1 MGRRRTVSVS
11 SSRTPRA
18 RRRAATASRT
28 RPLWIGAALCAALAA
43 EPSSGPVFASE
54 TPEAGTTLAA
64 ELEWTWSL
72 FGDEIGSSGLFV
84 TDLDE
89 DGALEIVTSNHGP
102 DHLFGAGDH
111 WFEIAYDGVARQSW
125 SSLAFAHPIVR
136 LRPVDGGGG
145 VDVAIATATN
155 IRVVDGSS
163 KQLARS
169 IPGIATELRDFLV
182 IDLDSDGTRELV
194 LCDAGD
200 LAVLDYATLVAQGSA
215 VGVSCSALDV
225 GQADG
230 DPQLEILV
238 LGAPDGLVLDGATL
252 TADWSRPGSVGP
264 FARLVDLDSDGNVEL
279 VGSDAFGIS
288 LQGLDLPS
296 GAVLWTSSVASW
308 TVEAVA
314 PTVAAEPAGL
324 RLIVGSSAFPTG
336 LRALDALTGAP
347 DWSVAVDSRDYRGLV
362 TSDVDDDGTLEAL
375 FGASRDFGPGER
387 LVVVDL
393 AAREIEH
400 ETFSY
405 TAPLTGLIA
414 GDADADGDG
423 ELVTA
428 SRGAH
433 TESDGGRLLVLD
445 PETRAIEYGQTA
457 PTIELPVVLTSVAAQ
472 LDGDPQLEL
481 CTAGWYAIVCE
492 DGSTHLEHWTIDFP
506 WGDEVS
512 VLAATDIDG
521 DGRDEVL
528 AGSESGLVYAFD
540 GLTGWL
546 EWRSPPALVYGS
558 VAQLRVAN
566 VIGTGAKEVV
576 VTSRFHSGSQLAILE
591 LTTGRYIWYP
601 VAFWS
606 WWALGLAQ
614 VDADPELDILLGSE
628 WGDVAVVDLD
638 TRTVG
643 PPILSVGEPIV
654 GVAAADLEGDP
665 APELVVRGATR
676 LRLFGGSPL
685 SELWT
690 SPYLGPVGYAEP
702 LLVGNIDSD
711 PEWEILALSW
721 SSIASFEVP
730 FPGLF
735 ADGFESGDTAAW
747 SASAPLDAR

>member
-1 MGRRRTVSVS
+1 V
-11 SSRTPRA
+11 
-18 RRRAATASRT
+18 
-28 RPLWIGAALCAALAA
+28 AALCAALAA
-43 EPSSGPVFASE
+43 ALASGPVYASE
-54 TPEAGTTLAA
+54 TPEAGATIAA
-64 ELEWTWSL
+64 ELEWNWSL
-72 FGDEIGSSGLFV
+72 FGDQIGASGLFV
-84 TDLDE
+84 ADLDE
-89 DGALEIVTSNHGP
+89 NGTLEIVAAHRGP

-111 WFEIAYDGVARQSW
+111 WFEISYDGVARQSW
-125 SSLAFAHPIVR
+125 SSLAFAQRIVR
-136 LRPVDGGGG
+136 LRPVDGDGGI
-145 VDVAIATATN
+145 DVAIATATN

-169 IPGIATELRDFLV
+169 IPGIANELRDFLV
-182 IDLDSDGTRELV
+182 IDLDSNGTRELV

-215 VGVSCSALDV
+215 AGVSCSALDA

-230 DPQLEILV
+230 DPQLELLV

-252 TADWSRPGSVGP
+252 APDWSRPGSVGS
-264 FARLVDLDSDGNVEL
+264 FARLVDLDADGSVEL
-279 VGSDAFGIS
+279 VASDALGNS
-288 LQGLDLPS
+288 LQAVDLPS
-296 GAVLWTSSVASW
+296 GAVLWTSPVASW
-308 TVEAVA
+308 TVEAIA
-314 PTVAAEPAGL
+314 PTVAVEPAGP
-324 RLIVGSSAFPTG
+324 RLIVGSSGSPPG

-375 FGASRDFGPGER
+375 FGANHHLGPGER

-393 AAREIEH
+393 AVRVIEH

-405 TAPLTGLIA
+405 TAPLSGLSA
-414 GDADADGDG
+414 GDADADGHG

-445 PETRAIEYGQTA
+445 PESRVIEYGQTA

-506 WGDEVS
+506 WGVEVS
-512 VLAATDIDG
+512 ALAATDIDG

-540 GLTGWL
+540 GTTGWL
-546 EWRSPPALVYGS
+546 KWRSPPTSVSGS
-558 VAQLRVAN
+558 VAQLRVADA
-566 VIGTGAKEVV
+566 IGSGAKEVV
-576 VTSRFHSGSQLAILE
+576 VTSRFHSGSQLAILD
-591 LTTGRYIWYP
+591 LGTGRYIWYP
-601 VAFWS
+601 VAFSS

-614 VDADPELDILLGSE
+614 LDADPELDLLLGSE
-628 WGDVAVVDLD
+628 WGDIAVVDLD

-643 PPILSVGEPIV
+643 PPILSIGEPIA
-654 GVAAADLEGDP
+654 GVAAADLTGDP
-665 APELVVRGATR
+665 APELAVRDATR

-690 SPYLGPVGYAEP
+690 SPYLGPVGNVEP
-702 LLVGNIDSD
+702 LRVGNFDSD

-721 SSIASFEVP
+721 SSIAAFEVP

-747 SASAPLDAR
+747 SASAPLDDR